1 MEWISLVSTALGAII
16 GVGSTLLADRVRWRR
31 DRAGQ
36 DLDVRRQ
43 MYADYTAALSRI
55 RTALHE
61 CVQEDIRASE
71 RPRRIRE
78 VFLVPGAYE
87 IRHQLAIVAPPE
99 VVEAA
104 RSAFV
109 VLRDTRDLLV
119 AGASVDDAAY
129 AEAEEEL
136 DAAVAELRTVM
147 RLDLGAPKSITTP
160 SPGSGR

>member
-1 MEWISLVSTALGAII
+1 MEWIPLVSTALGAAI
-16 GVGSTLLADRVRWRR
+16 GVGSTLLADRARWRR

-43 MYADYTAALSRI
+43 LYADYTAALSRI
-55 RTALHE
+55 RTALNE
-61 CVQEDIRASE
+61 CVREDIPAAE

-78 VFLVPGAYE
+78 EFLTPGAYE

-99 VVEAA
+99 IVDAA

-109 VLRDTRDLLV
+109 VLRDTRDLLA

-129 AEAEEEL
+129 ADLEERF
-136 DAAVAELRTVM
+136 DAAVAALRTLM
-147 RLDLGAPKSITTP
+147 RLDLGAAKSITE
-160 SPGSGR
+160 R